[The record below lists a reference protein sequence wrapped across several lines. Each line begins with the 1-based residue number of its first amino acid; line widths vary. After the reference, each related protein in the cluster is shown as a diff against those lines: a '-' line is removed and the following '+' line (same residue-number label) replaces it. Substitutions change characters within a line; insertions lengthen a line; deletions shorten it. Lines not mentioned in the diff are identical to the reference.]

1 MLRWCVPLQSL
12 VDAVLLHSPYQH
24 KVSKHIQLGAQVRFV
39 FENATELAS
48 VPAGQELDQE
58 RIAQAGVP
66 AQNAPALQTE
76 ASAQGVLTALY
87 SVAEDQGNEIA
98 SICRYWPVMLLLSLS
113 LRPLVYS
120 TEHHRAYSMHKLNP
134 QRVPHAG
141 TGQHLCLHQR

>member
-1 MLRWCVPLQSL
+1 MR
-12 VDAVLLHSPYQH
+12 Y
-24 KVSKHIQLGAQVRFV
+24 V

-48 VPAGQELDQE
+48 VPPGLELDQE
-58 RIAQAGVP
+58 GMAQTRNP
-66 AQNAPALQTE
+66 AQIAPTLQTE
-76 ASAQGVLTALY
+76 ASVQGVLTALY

-120 TEHHRAYSMHKLNP
+120 TEDHRAYSMHDLNP